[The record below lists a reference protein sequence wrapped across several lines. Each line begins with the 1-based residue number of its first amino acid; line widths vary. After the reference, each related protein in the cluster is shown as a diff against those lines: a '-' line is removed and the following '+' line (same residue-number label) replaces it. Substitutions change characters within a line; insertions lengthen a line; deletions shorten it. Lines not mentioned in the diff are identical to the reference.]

1 MSQQK
6 QFEGPDVRALLDQ
19 ICTTYGTEPTIA
31 RAETFRTGGVLGF
44 FQREHYRLVVDDP
57 DAAATTEM
65 ATLRPADGPGPG
77 GVPNGGRRPGP
88 GGVPKGGRHF
98 ASRATVTLAT
108 AALSPAGRPPAS
120 KASQVGSGLA
130 AYLEAANSEPFFAGA
145 RPAAA
150 AGAVPDRAP
159 LPAELRPAPAE
170 LRPAPAAPPRAPVAT
185 RPVSTAAAVA
195 TTAAP
200 LSAASDLFGDLAES
214 TVDANLVAPL
224 IDRARALISAPEVV
238 PAPAAMDEPGPTFES
253 VLRRV
258 ATMVDAPSTE
268 GEAEMIGAQLFSG
281 GATFEPVPTTAEATA
296 TTATTEATATTGTTG
311 ATATTG
317 TIATTGT
324 TGTPAAAVERP
335 GSDDDDDDD
344 DPESAWDAAALR
356 MDLVRCG
363 LDPVAVKLVE
373 AAAAAGRSIEGALLD
388 LFAAQ
393 PRAPRLPSRP
403 GSLVVVVGPGRRA
416 TEEAARIAGQV
427 GSDPA
432 GVALAA
438 ARGSVTTRRDE
449 LVIHNA
455 DEAAE
460 MAPGHRRGRVGVV
473 AVDAQAGAGSVTWAR
488 HVIDALR
495 PTLLLA
501 VVDALYKTEDLED
514 WIEGLGG
521 VDGIIVD
528 HLDRTASPA
537 RILDLELPVSRLGRQ
552 PATPM
557 RWVATVL
564 DRLDP
569 ESAEG
574 PAAVGSA
581 APSDEVMDLMAY
593 SPSGVEEMS
602 GTWP

>member
-159 LPAELRPAPAE
+159 LPAELRPAPA
-170 LRPAPAAPPRAPVAT
+170 APPRAPVAT

-296 TTATTEATATTGTTG
+296 TTATT
-311 ATATTG
+311 
-317 TIATTGT
+317 
-324 TGTPAAAVERP
+324 GTPAAAVERP
-335 GSDDDDDDD
+335 DSDDDDDDD

-574 PAAVGSA
+574 PAAIGSAAVGSA